1 MFPFKKSLGN
11 EWVFRNNYRELL
23 NRARS
28 SPGWHSDLS
37 IDGDSLGDSR
47 SMTKRVGDFGGMNIT
62 FRKKLAKRI
71 YNRKPP
77 FVSITVIMVHW

>member
-1 MFPFKKSLGN
+1 
-11 EWVFRNNYRELL
+11 
-23 NRARS
+23 
-28 SPGWHSDLS
+28 
-37 IDGDSLGDSR
+37 
-47 SMTKRVGDFGGMNIT
+47 MTKRVGDFGGMNIT